1 MAKKRSIKKEELQLF
16 KRTWKTY
23 VLPEWRLVLF
33 SILLMIF
40 VGGLEAKSVQM
51 LEPIFD
57 KVFIE
62 NNREVLNIIGI
73 QILLI
78 FAAKCISTY
87 FLSIVNTKLGIKI
100 TKKMQLDLYRHL
112 IYLDISYF
120 DKNNSGTIMNSFN
133 DIYAVRDSILNAF
146 NALVKDSFTFI
157 FLVVLM
163 FIKNFE
169 MALIM
174 SILWP
179 VAFYPIIRLS
189 KLIKKSAMKQR
200 DGISGLFS
208 SLIQS
213 FQGVRVVK
221 AYAMEEAELKDVEN
235 KTEEIFGLEIKKSK
249 YGSLLSP
256 LMEFFG
262 GVAMAGTLSYGGY
275 KIMQGQL
282 TTGEFIV
289 FLLAIVAAY
298 KPLRSLSN
306 VNTTLQVGLGSME
319 RLYEV
324 LNEKPSIHYD
334 SSKPKLDIK
343 KCDIVVDNVSFS
355 YRPDK
360 PVLKNVSF
368 VAEANKTTAIVG
380 ASGSGKSTL
389 ISLLLRFYDLN
400 EGSIKIDGQDI
411 REVDLKSL
419 RDSLSYVSQDVILF
433 DDTIKNNILFGSE
446 NATDEDV
453 YRVAKNAAA
462 SNFIE
467 KLDMKYDTVI
477 GERGLTLSGGQ
488 RQMIS
493 IARAMLK
500 NTPILLLD
508 EATSALD
515 ARSEKIVQHSIEK
528 LMEGKT
534 TIVIAHRLSTI
545 INADKIVV
553 FDNGQIVEEGNHK
566 TLLEKGGYY
575 AKLYEMQFSSA
586 ADFSEDS

>member
-87 FLSIVNTKLGIKI
+87 FLSIINTKLGIKI

-133 DIYAVRDSILNAF
+133 DIYAVR
-146 NALVKDSFTFI
+146 
-157 FLVVLM
+157 VLM

-411 REVDLKSL
+411 RDVDLKSL